1 MMSQGLLET
10 LLNVMLQLVKK
21 KKKINRNYL
30 MQYTAAKTDAKRCQV
45 PCCSYFKKIYSFFDT
60 SKLERC
66 FLNTKRE
73 VKFPVANYV
82 TI

>member
-1 MMSQGLLET
+1 
-10 LLNVMLQLVKK
+10 MLQLVKK
-21 KKKINRNYL
+21 KFNRNYL
-30 MQYTAAKTDAKRCQV
+30 MQYTAAKTDANRCQV

-73 VKFPVANYV
+73 VVKFPVASYV
-82 TI
+82 TV